1 MSEPVTLHGC
11 AKNDLRLSEALEA
24 CLPALEGR
32 ETIALLYSPSQ
43 CALARLKDKKLLD
56 CHDKPI
62 ALDDFFEVRIFNE
75 QSELRWLNDKA
86 GLGRAALL
94 SASPI
99 PEACRKQL
107 TEDVSITALKT
118 LPQQTY
124 LLWGEGVK
132 DQDPAK
138 TNLAAGWSRLTTARI
153 GPLNVPAK
161 VPNAVETEDESKK
174 PRVLLRVCE
183 YLAECDDY
191 GNVAVVEERLLKLE
205 VSDGQR
211 QTETGKQ

>member
-1 MSEPVTLHGC
+1 MSESVTLHGC
-11 AKNDLRLSEALEA
+11 AKNDLRLPEALEA
-24 CLPALEGR
+24 CLPALEGQ

-43 CALARLKDKKLLD
+43 CELARLKDRKLLD
-56 CHDKPI
+56 CRDKPI
-62 ALDDFFEVRIFNE
+62 SLDDFFEARVFNE
-75 QSELRWLNDKA
+75 QSELRWLNDKG

-99 PEACRKQL
+99 PETCRKQL

-132 DQDPAK
+132 DQDPATTK
-138 TNLAAGWSRLTTARI
+138 LAAGWSRLTTARI
-153 GPLNVPAK
+153 GPLNVPIK
-161 VPNAVETEDESKK
+161 VPNAVNTDDKSKM

-183 YLAECDDY
+183 YLKVCDDH

-205 VSDGQR
+205 VA
-211 QTETGKQ
+211 